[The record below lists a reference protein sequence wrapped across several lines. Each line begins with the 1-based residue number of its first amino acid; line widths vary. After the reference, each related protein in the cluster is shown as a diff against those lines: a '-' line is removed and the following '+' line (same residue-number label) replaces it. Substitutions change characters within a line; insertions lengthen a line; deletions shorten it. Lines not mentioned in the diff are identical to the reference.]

1 MRSLPTNSLNIW
13 KIPARI
19 VIPDRRLKSL
29 KDQSAL
35 CIPQCPKTTVSFPLL
50 IMLPSIVPR
59 IQQKVMEHQIVANSP
74 KLTAMLGHPAGPFT
88 VHFWAPTIK
97 WAISL
102 ANVADMRRSPE
113 TISVAQQTAV
123 TGTGLIWSRYS
134 MVITPK
140 NWNLFAVNVF
150 MAGTGL
156 VQFYRKFTY
165 DPSTKTEET
174 ADRKSVV

>member
-1 MRSLPTNSLNIW
+1 TR
-13 KIPARI
+13 
-19 VIPDRRLKSL
+19 
-29 KDQSAL
+29 
-35 CIPQCPKTTVSFPLL
+35 KTSSSSSK
-50 IMLPSIVPR
+50 MLPSIVPR
-59 IQQKVMEHQIVANSP
+59 IQQKVLEQQIVANSP
-74 KLTAMLGHPAGPFT
+74 KLTAMVSHPAGPFT

-123 TGTGLIWSRYS
+123 TGTGVIWSRYS

-165 DPSTKTEET
+165 DPEKVEE
-174 ADRKSVV
+174 AAKSS